1 MKQRIGDKFDTLSDE
16 ELVVL
21 IKERGMKDER
31 PFQELFSRYQN
42 QVWHVCYNF
51 THNRHDAE
59 DLMQDVFLKVHRNI
73 GKFEA
78 RSTFKTWVY
87 RVALN
92 TCYNEV
98 RRLQRRPQESE
109 ADFTTVTEWMPSSVS
124 TEREVEKRAR
134 QSLLK
139 AAFANLRPEESAILQ
154 MKDIEERPYTEIA
167 STLSISLSA
176 AKMRA
181 KRARTALKVAYTQVA
196 GEEYAYAMSQ
206 PA

>member
-1 MKQRIGDKFDTLSDE
+1 MKQRIGDNLETLSDE
-16 ELVVL
+16 ELVLL
-21 IKERGMKDER
+21 IKERGAKDER

-42 QVWHVCYNF
+42 QIWHVCYNF
-51 THNRHDAE
+51 THNQRDAE

-73 GKFEA
+73 SRFEA

-98 RRLQRRPQESE
+98 RHRQRRPQESE
-109 ADFTTVTEWMPSSVS
+109 TDFADVTEWMPSSVS
-124 TEREVEKRAR
+124 TEREVEQRAR
-134 QSLLK
+134 QSLLN
-139 AAFANLRPEESAILQ
+139 AAFANLRPEESVILQ

-181 KRARTALKVAYTQVA
+181 KRARNALKVAYTQVA
-196 GEEYAYAMSQ
+196 GEEYGYAMSQ
-206 PA
+206 AA

>member
-1 MKQRIGDKFDTLSDE
+1 MKQRLGESIEALSDE

-21 IKERGMKDER
+21 IKQNGLRDER

-42 QVWHVCYNF
+42 QIWHVCYNF
-51 THNRHDAE
+51 THNKHDAE

-73 GKFEA
+73 AKFEA

-92 TCYNEV
+92 TCYNDV
-98 RRLQRRPQESE
+98 RRRQRRPQESE
-109 ADFTTVTEWMPSSVS
+109 ADFTTVTEWMPSTVS
-124 TEREVEKRAR
+124 TEREVERR
-134 QSLLK
+134 SQQTLLK
-139 AAFANLRPEESAILQ
+139 EAFGHLRPEESDILR
-154 MKDIEERPYTEIA
+154 MKDIEERPYNEIA

-181 KRARTALKVAYTQVA
+181 KRARHALKVAYTQVA
-196 GEEYAYAMSQ
+196 GEEYSYAVAQ
-206 PA
+206 AA

>member
-1 MKQRIGDKFDTLSDE
+1 MKLCVENIENLSDE

-21 IKERGMKDER
+21 LQQRGAKDER
-31 PFQELFSRYQN
+31 PFQELFQRYQN
-42 QVWHVCYNF
+42 QIWHVCYNF
-51 THNRHDAE
+51 THNRSDAE
-59 DLMQDVFLKVHRNI
+59 DLMQDVFLKIHRNI
-73 GKFEA
+73 HKFEG
-78 RSTFKTWVY
+78 RSTFKTWSY

-98 RRLQRRPQESE
+98 RRRQRRPQESE
-109 ADFTTVTEWMPSSVS
+109 TEFETVIEWMPSTVS
-124 TEREVEKRAR
+124 TEREVEKRSQNQLFDEAM
-134 QSLLK
+134 
-139 AAFANLRPEESAILQ
+139 ANLRPEESRILL

-167 STLSISLSA
+167 GTLSISLSA

-196 GEEYAYAMSQ
+196 GEEYTYAMSQ